1 MEIDLELART
11 VVRSSAESAGI
22 SLITPDEEQAVRW
35 LAYHAAAAAS
45 KLTYEE
51 AKQGMSLYV
60 PEVAESLIVLAAKVV
75 GADVM
80 LPKFGKP
87 LVILSPAAWDDGA
100 ILLGVYAHEEGH
112 HNDMRWSL
120 RKMGGVIGSAVH
132 ATGYLIHP
140 TLRAWYERCYTADMV
155 AAVVL
160 RGKTPEEA
168 AQEALQAAQTY
179 SLDGPGMELFRAT
192 VASARASLERHQL
205 PGKGAPINNVHRQYH
220 LAGGKLPPDW
230 QPVFDL

>member
-11 VVRSSAESAGI
+11 VVKHEAESAGI

-45 KLTYEE
+45 KLTYDE

-60 PEVAESLIVLAAKVV
+60 PEVVESVIVMAAKVV
-75 GADVM
+75 GADAM
-80 LPKFGKP
+80 LPKFGRP

-100 ILLGVYAHEEGH
+100 TLLGVYAHEEGH
-112 HNDMRWSL
+112 HNDMRWSI
-120 RKMGGVIGSAVH
+120 RKMGGVIGSIVH
-132 ATGYLIHP
+132 STGYLIHP
-140 TLRAWYERCYTADMV
+140 TLRAWYERCYSADMV

-168 AQEALQAAQTY
+168 AQEALQAAQVY
-179 SLDGPGMELFRAT
+179 SLDGPGLELFRAT
-192 VASARASLERHQL
+192 VASVKASLERHQL
-205 PGKGAPINNVHRQYH
+205 PGKGSPINGLLREYT
-220 LAGGKLPPDW
+220 LAGGKLPSDW
-230 QPVFDL
+230 QAVFDL